1 MAGRRWPYSRTPI
14 RCKLLCGWAAL
25 FLWAFVLS
33 ACSPQTRHSLLTFFF
48 TGVPPLERE
57 QKAVAPPQPA
67 ETEDRHSDPALPA
80 EDAHQPVAPPKPKQ
94 EYYSHPLWEDGS
106 CAACHQVNKLFSF
119 TPGAAGGK
127 RKTTPVFYAGGGM
140 PGPLLK
146 PKDKLCNE
154 CHTDKAGLRAI
165 RENLWIHNP
174 AAKGDCLACHD
185 AHQSRL
191 SAVLRMPVDQLCRS
205 CHTGEKLAGI
215 AMHTQEEQ
223 PCLSCHNP
231 HLGKDRRLLTAEYRE
246 VKQTARR
253 GL

>member
-1 MAGRRWPYSRTPI
+1 MVGIRWPYSRTPV
-14 RCKLLCGWAAL
+14 RCSRMSGWAVL
-25 FLWAFVLS
+25 FLWAVVLS
-33 ACSPQTRHSLLTFFF
+33 GCSPQARHTLLTFFF
-48 TGVPPLERE
+48 TGVPPLESE
-57 QKAVAPPQPA
+57 QRPAASPGPIVTADQQSVPVLQDDEAPAV
-67 ETEDRHSDPALPA
+67 T
-80 EDAHQPVAPPKPKQ
+80 APPKPKQ

-146 PKDKLCNE
+146 PKDTLCNE
-154 CHTDKAGLRAI
+154 CHTDKAGRRAI

-174 AAKGDCLACHD
+174 AAKGECLACHD

-191 SAVLRMPVDQLCRS
+191 TGVLRMPTDQLCRS
-205 CHTGEKLAGI
+205 CHTEEKLAALPTPHQG
-215 AMHTQEEQ
+215 EG

>member
-1 MAGRRWPYSRTPI
+1 MVGRRLPYFRTPVRYSRMF
-14 RCKLLCGWAAL
+14 GWAML
-25 FLWAFVLS
+25 LLWAVVLS
-33 ACSPQTRHSLLTFFF
+33 GCSPQARHTLLTFFF
-48 TGVPPLERE
+48 TGVPPLESE
-57 QKAVAPPQPA
+57 QRPA
-67 ETEDRHSDPALPA
+67 ETEKPVEKADHQSATALQELETPA
-80 EDAHQPVAPPKPKQ
+80 VIVPPKPKQ

-106 CAACHQVNKLFSF
+106 CTACHQVNKLLSF
-119 TPGAAGGK
+119 TPGTAGGK
-127 RKTTPVFYAGGGM
+127 RKTAAVFYAGGGM

-146 PKDKLCNE
+146 PKDRLCNE
-154 CHTDKAGLRAI
+154 CHSDKAGLRAI

-191 SAVLRMPVDQLCRS
+191 GGVLRMPADQLCRS
-205 CHTGEKLAGI
+205 CHPEAKLAAI
-215 AMHTQEEQ
+215 PMHSQEDE

-231 HLGKDRRLLTAEYRE
+231 HLGKDRRLLSKEYRE

>member
-1 MAGRRWPYSRTPI
+1 MAGRCLAYLFSGTVRSCTV
-14 RCKLLCGWAAL
+14 LLMWVV
-25 FLWAFVLS
+25 VLS
-33 ACSPQTRHSLLTFFF
+33 GCSPQARHALLTFFF
-48 TGVPPLERE
+48 TGVPPLEDK
-57 QKAVAPPQPA
+57 QSTNAPVRPVVM
-67 ETEDRHSDPALPA
+67 SDPGVV
-80 EDAHQPVAPPKPKQ
+80 PVRQEAVSSAVKPPPRPKQ
-94 EYYSHPLWEDGS
+94 EYYSHPIWADGS

-119 TPGAAGGK
+119 TPGTAGGK
-127 RKTTPVFYAGGGM
+127 RQTTPVFYAGGGM

-191 SAVLRMPVDQLCRS
+191 NGVLRMPVDQLCRS
-205 CHTGEKLAGI
+205 CHTKEKLAGI
-215 AMHTQEEQ
+215 PMHRQEEQ
-223 PCLSCHNP
+223 PCLACHNP
-231 HLGKDRRLLTAEYRE
+231 HLGKDRRLLAAEYRE
-246 VKQTARR
+246 VKQTPRQ